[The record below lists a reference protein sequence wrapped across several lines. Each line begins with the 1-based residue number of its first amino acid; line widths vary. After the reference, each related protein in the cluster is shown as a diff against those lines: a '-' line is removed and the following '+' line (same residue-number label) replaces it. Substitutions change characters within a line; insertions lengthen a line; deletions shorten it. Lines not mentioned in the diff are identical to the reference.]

1 MQTYTVRLR
10 ERGQMT
16 IPQAVRDELDV
27 KEGDTLTL
35 LQIDGFL
42 LLRTKQPLVPHLSEQ
57 FSRQMDEAGL
67 SLADLLEGLAEE
79 RQISSQNRFGR
90 DA

>member
-16 IPQAVRDELDV
+16 IPQAAREHLSV

-35 LQIDGFL
+35 MEYDGL
-42 LLRTKQPLVPHLSEQ
+42 LLVVTRQPLIPRLSAE
-57 FSRQMDEAGL
+57 FSRQMDEAGV
-67 SLADLLEGLAEE
+67 SLADLLAGLDEE
-79 RQISSQNRFGR
+79 RRASRNSRQGSN
-90 DA
+90 A

>member
-16 IPQAVRDELDV
+16 IPQAVREELDV

-42 LLRTKQPLVPHLSEQ
+42 LLRPKQPLVPLLSEQ

-67 SLADLLEGLAEE
+67 SLAELLEGLAEE
-79 RQISSQNRFGR
+79 RQISSQKRFG
-90 DA
+90 DNA

>member
-10 ERGQMT
+10 ERGQLT
-16 IPQAVRDELDV
+16 IPQAARDRLAV

-35 LQIDGFL
+35 IEYDGL
-42 LLRTKQPLVPHLSEQ
+42 LLLGTKPPLIPQLSAE
-57 FSRQMDEAGL
+57 FSRQMDEAGV
-67 SLADLLEGLAEE
+67 SLADLLAGLEEE
-79 RQISSQNRFGR
+79 RQAGAKQRSGD